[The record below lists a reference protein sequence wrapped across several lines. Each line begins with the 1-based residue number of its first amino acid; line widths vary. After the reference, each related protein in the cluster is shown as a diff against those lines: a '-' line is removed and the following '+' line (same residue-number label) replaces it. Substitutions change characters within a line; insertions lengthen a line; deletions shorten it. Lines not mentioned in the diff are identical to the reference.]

1 MTADLRDMLWNRAY
15 YLWYDAAYNAE
26 LGTRMV
32 DRLSGV
38 CYLRHLPLP
47 VVVTGSR
54 LSDAP
59 DQIRIGNRLH
69 RHRLLGQTQEEF
81 ASVSGSP
88 AVEAEDKLVQSCP
101 PSPSYGSGSPC
112 RSPARSPRPIRRGGH
127 STDKR
132 NPPASATGTDTRRKL
147 PRWRTAPQTR
157 GVFAGTLPTVT
168 NTTGGIRCHQCHT
181 PLALS
186 RYKPF
191 WGEETTRLGQ
201 PSHPPYR
208 RQPRGRG
215 CQCLVRGDVRAL
227 QYG

>member
-47 VVVTGSR
+47 VVVTGSL

-181 PLALS
+181 PLRGS
-186 RYKPF
+186 HSYWQR
-191 WGEETTRLGQ
+191 W
-201 PSHPPYR
+201 HPPKPRVWTDRDGR
-208 RQPRGRG
+208 RPTGG
-215 CQCLVRGDVRAL
+215 
-227 QYG
+227 